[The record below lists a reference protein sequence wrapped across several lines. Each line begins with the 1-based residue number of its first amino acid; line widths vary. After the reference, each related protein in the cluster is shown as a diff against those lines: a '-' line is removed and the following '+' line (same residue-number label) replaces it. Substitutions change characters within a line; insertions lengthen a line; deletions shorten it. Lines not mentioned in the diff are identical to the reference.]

1 MLPYFEPENTPLV
14 LTPGV
19 KYNFN
24 PNDTTPA
31 ERIRAVLESQVLS
44 MRLHSRWQQ
53 ANFKRI
59 RVTGGASK
67 SPAFRQILA
76 DVFEAPIESIRVA
89 NSAALRAALCAAN
102 AVGGIP
108 FPELY
113 RKFCAAAETIAP
125 VPANAQIY
133 AGSIFVFRQ
142 FEATSHR

>member
-1 MLPYFEPENTPLV
+1 
-14 LTPGV
+14 
-19 KYNFN
+19 
-24 PNDTTPA
+24 
-31 ERIRAVLESQVLS
+31 

-76 DVFEAPIESIRVA
+76 DVFEAPLESIRVA
-89 NSAALRAALCAAN
+89 NSAALGAALRAAN

-113 RKFCAAAETIAP
+113 RKFCAATETVAP
-125 VPANAQIY
+125 VPANARIY
-133 AGSIFVFRQ
+133 AGRLPVFRQ
-142 FEATSHR
+142 FEAASHRGGHTSLPRLSLPKAGAFSARRYRFIR